1 MSNRRKV
8 PHAPTADGPAV
19 PVAALN
25 DGMNDGTDEATAR
38 AAEAGLS
45 PDEVARLKWMRIGEF
60 LDMVDDTPA

>member
-1 MSNRRKV
+1 VSNRRKM
-8 PHAPTADGPAV
+8 PCAPTADGPAV

-25 DGMNDGTDEATAR
+25 DGMAR